1 MNVYNE
7 RKITSRAEKKLTIAI
22 KRMKLKRFL
31 RRAKQSFSI
40 AQRLGDI
47 VSRYS
52 QKCSQ
57 EEAILESKTRI
68 VHERVRREQMISF
81 LRNLTKNKYIQ
92 RMVDM
97 EYHKRIESEETKQ
110 FIEKMKT
117 LNSMEVEAIRN

>member
-1 MNVYNE
+1 
-7 RKITSRAEKKLTIAI
+7 
-22 KRMKLKRFL
+22 
-31 RRAKQSFSI
+31 
-40 AQRLGDI
+40 
-47 VSRYS
+47 
-52 QKCSQ
+52 
-57 EEAILESKTRI
+57 
-68 VHERVRREQMISF
+68 MISF